1 MDKLTELH
9 NGVPVIKG
17 KRFDLAAKK
26 LYEYES
32 KLEQGYVLFPLK
44 EFLERLGKLP
54 VPVVR
59 EKIETT
65 IYEPI
70 ELEPHMPKIF
80 DTNLLLKYSGWAM
93 MPDFL
98 MDRIAIVKVGES
110 DGKEI
115 K

>member
-1 MDKLTELH
+1 MEKLTELH
-9 NGVPVIKG
+9 HGVPVIKD

-44 EFLERLGKLP
+44 EFLERMGKLP

-59 EKIETT
+59 EKFEPT

-70 ELEPHMPKIF
+70 ELEPHMPKVF

-93 MPDFL
+93 MQDFL
-98 MDRIAIVKVGES
+98 MDGIVIAKAGEKN
-110 DGKEI
+110 G
-115 K
+115 